1 VPPYL
6 WSCILYLLLKGRC
19 FVRHLRPC
27 FREISLFIRIAQFS
41 DHQSK
46 FKLCCCHPNEETENL
61 LPRSYQRKR
70 KRKGMAQ
77 WLVLGGASVA
87 SSLLGL
93 VYSASDDGHAMS
105 RGYGYNNDFSPSRFM
120 GRKLLT
126 AQEYCNKVGNLGP
139 DEQLEYAERLYL
151 PPLLFRS
158 ALHITIYPLRSN
170 PAAPAHTFPLPVLQT
185 YSDYTDF
192 FTLRHTAWMILTS
205 LVSPLAYFFGW
216 LQCWR

>member
-1 VPPYL
+1 
-6 WSCILYLLLKGRC
+6 
-19 FVRHLRPC
+19 
-27 FREISLFIRIAQFS
+27 
-41 DHQSK
+41 
-46 FKLCCCHPNEETENL
+46 
-61 LPRSYQRKR
+61 
-70 KRKGMAQ
+70 MAQ
-77 WLVLGGASVA
+77 WLVLGGASIA
-87 SSLLGL
+87 SSLLAL
-93 VYSASDDGHAMS
+93 VYGASDDGQALS

-192 FTLRHTAWMILTS
+192 FTLRHTAWMI
-205 LVSPLAYFFGW
+205 
-216 LQCWR
+216 